1 MMRATSKSRLTGDTR
16 LIDLT
21 VNDVREIVA
30 DVVREELAA
39 SAPAGNQAEG
49 TDKDRYVHGI
59 AGIARLFGVARSTA
73 NRIKQ
78 SGVIDEAISQ
88 CGRSIVTDT
97 VRAIE
102 LTRGTA
108 LGARAESHRAQADAL
123 RNKYPAQAAPQA
135 V

>member
-39 SAPAGNQAEG
+39 SAPAGNPAEG

-108 LGARAESHRAQADAL
+108 LGTKAEEVTRERTELKEKQQAARA
-123 RNKYPAQAAPQA
+123 